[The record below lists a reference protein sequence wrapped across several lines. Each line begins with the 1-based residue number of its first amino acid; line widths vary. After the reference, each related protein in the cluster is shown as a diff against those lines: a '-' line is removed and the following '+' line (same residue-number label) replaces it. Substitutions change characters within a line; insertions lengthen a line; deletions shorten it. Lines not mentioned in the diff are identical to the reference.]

1 MDWSSLVVSAMGY
14 SSHSRSLIAIRSS
27 LETTVTERTTKLA
40 EALHTV
46 EQREAR
52 LTQVLHKL
60 HSSQNIIREMSTPII
75 PVFDGVLITPLVGV
89 VGSDRVEIL
98 TRNTLKAVEQ
108 QKPRYVIFD
117 ITGVPV
123 VDTQVAQTL
132 LEITKAIRLL
142 GAQAILVGIWPEVA
156 QTLVGLHVSLDSM
169 ITYADL
175 QEAIVTL
182 LRRAGWQTVN
192 RV

>member
-1 MDWSSLVVSAMGY
+1 MNNAKHGLLKY
-14 SSHSRSLIAIRSS
+14 S
-27 LETTVTERTTKLA
+27 TNY
-40 EALHTV
+40 
-46 EQREAR
+46 
-52 LTQVLHKL
+52 TQV
-60 HSSQNIIREMSTPII
+60 R
-75 PVFDGVLITPLVGV
+75 
-89 VGSDRVEIL
+89 IL
-98 TRNTLKAVEQ
+98 FA
-108 QKPRYVIFD
+108 IFD

-142 GAQAILVGIWPEVA
+142 GAQAILVGIRPEVA

-169 ITYADL
+169 TTYADL